1 MASIARQAEQ
11 RAQPDADHAAPERRR
26 EPDPAVQRAGRD
38 AADECTD
45 VAAEPDA
52 GTPPHQFECILGGLG
67 GDACGQAPMS
77 IRELSRRLGR
87 DFKGL
92 HTDVVSLIGAG
103 LIDQEDGK
111 ICFSYDRIHVEF
123 DIDAAA

>member
-1 MASIARQAEQ
+1 MSTVILKVANLEASLADFKRVWESGEAETPAITFASWDLMHKVLSPKRLEIV
-11 RAQPDADHAAPERRR
+11 RA
-26 EPDPAVQRAGRD
+26 
-38 AADECTD
+38 
-45 VAAEPDA
+45 
-52 GTPPHQFECILGGLG
+52 L
-67 GDACGQAPMS
+67 CGQAPMS

-111 ICFSYDRIHVEF
+111 ICFPYDRIHVEF